1 MNVPRPSG
9 SAESQD
15 LDQLATRH
23 RRWGAET
30 LIGLA
35 VALFLIPIWRYGSD
49 AGWIGCGSLVNKS
62 GPGLGG
68 DGLADGCE
76 LDGAYRRRI
85 LIIAAVLVCAGL
97 ITARRIWRGTSG
109 RLGTSSRLAACAL
122 GAVAL
127 LAATW
132 SANNATV
139 APHPYADIDVEF
151 EPGEVPTIGVYEV
164 TVSADGW
171 TAPTPVLFT
180 TCTSFPDRCDRNGAL
195 LIEPV
200 RGSFTATLATDIL
213 PTGTVVAVFDEAV
226 SYYAFQRICPAD
238 GCLDRR
244 EDSAEPPGG

>member
-1 MNVPRPSG
+1 MTPR
-9 SAESQD
+9 
-15 LDQLATRH
+15 

-30 LIGLA
+30 LVGVA
-35 VALFLIPIWRYGSD
+35 VALFFTPIWRYGSD
-49 AGWIGCGSLVNKS
+49 AGWIGCGSLVNKT

-76 LDGAYRRRI
+76 VYGAYRRRI
-85 LIIAAVLVCAGL
+85 LIIATVLLCAGL
-97 ITARRIWRGTSG
+97 ITARRIWRGTNG
-109 RLGTSSRLAACAL
+109 RLGTRSGLATYAL
-122 GAVAL
+122 GAVGL

-151 EPGEVPTIGVYEV
+151 EPGEVPTSGVYEV

-171 TAPTPVLFT
+171 NAPTPVLFT
-180 TCTSFPDRCDRNGAL
+180 TCTSFPDRCDRSGGL

-200 RGSFTATLATDIL
+200 RGSFTATLATDIGL
-213 PTGTVVAVFDEAV
+213 TGTVVAVFDEAV
-226 SYYAFQRICPAD
+226 AYYAFQRICPAD

-244 EDSAEPPGG
+244 ADPADLPGG